1 MDENNTAEDFIDLKE
16 IRNIILANK
25 FRLLSLIVAT
35 TFFAGIIAFSLPK
48 QYESTVLVR
57 AKSQKPG
64 GGMSMQV
71 SSAIALLGG
80 GGGANPNQTYI
91 EMIKSRR
98 VLEPVIAQL
107 DLPDKEKIRV
117 KDFVDNVLKITNT
130 KGTDLIEIAATGRS
144 PEEAQQISTAVIGSF
159 QQELT
164 RLNQS
169 EQSLMVKFLKDRIT
183 LAKQD
188 MEQAERDME
197 KFRQQEKIFVPDEQ
211 AKESVKKLV
220 EFDKKI
226 AQIRVE
232 NEANQTKLQGVRT
245 QLARQNEALLT
256 YNLSDNVEIQQIRT
270 KIVEKQVQMVSMAQR
285 FTDKHP
291 GVILLKQELDELNS
305 KLKQA
310 IANSVKAGTNTLNP
324 VHGGLL
330 LDKVKTELE
339 LSVGEAT
346 VDELQRVQ
354 KENEQEISKLS
365 ANSLTYI
372 GLERNAKIA
381 QEVYAVLVRNY
392 EQNRIQEAMESMDI
406 QIVDAP
412 NLPKGH
418 SGPQRRKIVSVGGM
432 LGLLFAF
439 AYIAILLLRRNSVR
453 QNIGIE
459 K

>member
-1 MDENNTAEDFIDLKE
+1 MDENNTTEEFIDLNE
-16 IRNIILANK
+16 IKQAVRDNK
-25 FRLLSLIVAT
+25 FRLLTLIVAT
-35 TFFAGIIAFSLPK
+35 TLFAGIIAFSLPK

-64 GGMSMQV
+64 SGISMQA
-71 SSAIALLGG
+71 SAALALLGG
-80 GGGANPNQTYI
+80 ATASSNQTYI

-107 DLPDKEKIRV
+107 DLPDKEKIQV
-117 KDFVDNVLKITNT
+117 KDFVKNFLKITNT
-130 KGTDLIEIAATGRS
+130 KGTELIEIAATGRS

-245 QLARQNEALLT
+245 QLARQNEALLA
-256 YNLSDNVEIQQIRT
+256 YNLSDNVEIQQIRS
-270 KIVEKQVQMVSMAQR
+270 KIVEKQVQMVNMAQR

-291 GVILLKQELDELNS
+291 GVILLNQELDELNS

-310 IANSVKAGTNTLNP
+310 IGNSVKAGTNTLNP

-339 LSVGEAT
+339 VSVGEAT
-346 VDELQRVQ
+346 VDELLRVQ

-372 GLERNAKIA
+372 GLERHVKIA
-381 QEVYAVLVRNY
+381 QEVYTVLVRNY

-412 NLPKGH
+412 NLPKRH
-418 SGPQRRKIVSVGGM
+418 SGPKRVLITAVGGV
-432 LGLLFAF
+432 LGVMFAIVYLGVLFFRKKA
-439 AYIAILLLRRNSVR
+439 ASN
-453 QNIGIE
+453 
-459 K
+459 